1 MSHASITADAPPSP
15 GSAAGRVTGPRK
27 ARAAVWWRGLIW
39 IVIFLLLVEVLG
51 LTGVIPRSVLPLM
64 STVLGHAAQLLGN
77 GRFLADLG
85 ATLEAWAVGL
95 ALAVVIGVPLGVLL
109 GSLPG
114 VRVATRAV
122 VEFLRPIPSVALI
135 LLVSLVIGPGLRT
148 SVTLI
153 VCGRRDPARA
163 VQHDCRAGPRSPVA
177 KETHRAFGFSLAR
190 HHPDGVAAERRPLHR
205 HRHPAGL
212 VGGHHPGHRGRLHH
226 RPDQRGGA
234 GRLHRRLQLGRGQ
247 PAGDPGRDPLGR
259 LGAWQLWASGH
270 HSPFFPPPRR
280 SWPGVPPLVLRPG
293 VSPLPD
299 RERDRQRAAQ
309 HRRTLAGLAIATI
322 VGVPLGVA
330 IGRSRALADYLE
342 PLLQFG
348 RALPVVTLAPVF
360 LVLFKIGTQ
369 MEVATIAFGT
379 IWPILLNTIDGAA
392 SVDPVQLETASAFRL
407 SRGQRLTQL
416 IIPSAMPKIFTGF
429 RLSLSLALILM
440 VFSELV
446 GSSNGIGYEML
457 NAQNSF
463 DLTALWCTIVLLGI
477 LGYLLNAILN
487 GVQRAALSWHR
498 GAREAG

>member
-1 MSHASITADAPPSP
+1 MSAP
-15 GSAAGRVTGPRK
+15 AARR
-27 ARAAVWWRGLIW
+27 AR
-39 IVIFLLLVEVLG
+39 
-51 LTGVIPRSVLPLM
+51 
-64 STVLGHAAQLLGN
+64 
-77 GRFLADLG
+77 
-85 ATLEAWAVGL
+85 
-95 ALAVVIGVPLGVLL
+95 
-109 GSLPG
+109 
-114 VRVATRAV
+114 
-122 VEFLRPIPSVALI
+122 
-135 LLVSLVIGPGLRT
+135 
-148 SVTLI
+148 
-153 VCGRRDPARA
+153 PA
-163 VQHDCRAGPRSPVA
+163 
-177 KETHRAFGFSLAR
+177 HRAQGAR
-190 HHPDGVAAERRPLHR
+190 RGHPF
-205 HRHPAGL
+205 
-212 VGGHHPGHRGRLHH
+212 
-226 RPDQRGGA
+226 
-234 GRLHRRLQLGRGQ
+234 QLGWLWRWVVLVVGI
-247 PAGDPGRDPLGR
+247 
-259 LGAWQLWASGH
+259 GAWQLWASGH
-270 HSPFFPPPRR
+270 HSPFFPPPSAIVARMYHLWF
-280 SWPGVPPLVLRPG
+280 SGPASHLFLTANATGNVLP
-293 VSPLPD
+293 SIW
-299 RERDRQRAAQ
+299 
-309 HRRTLAGLAIATI
+309 RTLAGLAIATI
-322 VGVPLGVA
+322 IGVPLGVA
-330 IGRSRALADYLE
+330 IGRSRALSDYLE

-487 GVQRAALSWHR
+487 GVQRVALSWHR